1 MEKERPSRHHS
12 DIRGGF
18 LNEKL
23 TEYHKHVFRERV
35 GLPRPGLTIV
45 STRGPFLVEE
55 VTDLGLDE
63 KGNWGF
69 NVKGRLIR

>member
-1 MEKERPSRHHS
+1 MKKEIPSRYHS
-12 DIRGGF
+12 DVRGGF
-18 LNEKL
+18 LNEELAK
-23 TEYHKHVFRERV
+23 YHQHVSRRKS
-35 GLPRPGLTIV
+35 GLPKPGLTIV